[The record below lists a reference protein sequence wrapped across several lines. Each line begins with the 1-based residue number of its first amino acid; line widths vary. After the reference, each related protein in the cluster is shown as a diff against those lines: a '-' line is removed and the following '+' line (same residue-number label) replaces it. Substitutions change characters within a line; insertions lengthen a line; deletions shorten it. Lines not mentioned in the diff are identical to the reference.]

1 MQYVFFFPSSFSISY
16 GLFLATAWL
25 FELAGGAL
33 VDFEDN
39 CIPKA
44 QRQASFNV
52 AALHQWDIDFQ
63 DPRCVHSAEEVGF
76 FFSAIHPVVML
87 M

>member
-1 MQYVFFFPSSFSISY
+1 MFFLPSSFPISY
-16 GLFLATAWL
+16 LDAAWL

-33 VDFEDN
+33 LDFEDN

-52 AALHQWDIDFQ
+52 AALHQWDIDFD

-76 FFSAIHPVVML
+76 FFSFIRLAVVL
-87 M
+87 LLILP